1 MNLITD
7 FISAYGVEI
16 LMAVITFVA
25 TYLGAYLK
33 KAIDK
38 WLNNKTKRDIA
49 KTCVKAV
56 EQIYKDL
63 HGDDKLNE
71 ALAAATEMLQAEN
84 IAVTD
89 VELRLLIEE
98 AVSEFNKALKNT
110 EDTGTSD
117 TEE

>member
-1 MNLITD
+1 MKIITD

-16 LMAVITFVA
+16 LMAIITFVA
-25 TYLGAYLK
+25 TYLGTYLK
-33 KAIDK
+33 KALDK

-49 KTCVKAV
+49 TTCVKAV

-71 ALAAATEMLQAEN
+71 ALKAASEMLQAEN
-84 IAVTD
+84 ITITD

-98 AVSEFNKALKNT
+98 AVAEFNKALKSDNT
-110 EDTGTSD
+110 SAETA
-117 TEE
+117 E